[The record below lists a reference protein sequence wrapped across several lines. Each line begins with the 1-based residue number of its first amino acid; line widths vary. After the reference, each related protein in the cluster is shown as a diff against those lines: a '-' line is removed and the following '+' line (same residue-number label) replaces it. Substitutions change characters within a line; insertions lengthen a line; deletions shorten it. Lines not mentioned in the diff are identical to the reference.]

1 VENKCGSCNK
11 VKGGHTR
18 KLNVT
23 IVILNRGGK
32 IMARYVP
39 NMISMLRIILSVLL
53 IPFIPVRVVFIAMY
67 IAIGIT
73 DVLDG
78 HIARKLGCES
88 DFGAKLDSI
97 ADFVFYSI
105 VVFIFIKLYSSI
117 LEGPHQVALIVIIST
132 RLVNILL
139 TKLKYKRVV
148 FIHTLA
154 NKTAGFIAYIIPIVF
169 LFVHDGIVLWIILII
184 VFITAMEELL
194 ITIKYTEPDLN
205 RRSIFFK

>member
-1 VENKCGSCNK
+1 MLKMTIIAGNKG
-11 VKGGHTR
+11 V
-18 KLNVT
+18 
-23 IVILNRGGK
+23 K

-53 IPFIPVRVVFIAMY
+53 IPLIPIRIVFIVIY
-67 IAIGIT
+67 LSIGIT

-78 HIARKLGCES
+78 LIARKLGCES

-97 ADFVFYSI
+97 ADIVFYSI
-105 VVFIFIKLYSSI
+105 VVFIFLKLYSSI

-132 RLVNILL
+132 RLINILL

-154 NKTAGFIAYIIPIVF
+154 NKTSGIIVYFIPIVF
-169 LFVHDGIVLWIILII
+169 LFVHDGIVLWIILIFI
-184 VFITAMEELL
+184 FITAIEELL

>member
-1 VENKCGSCNK
+1 MTIIAGNKG
-11 VKGGHTR
+11 V
-18 KLNVT
+18 
-23 IVILNRGGK
+23 K

-53 IPFIPVRVVFIAMY
+53 IPLIPIRIVFIVIY
-67 IAIGIT
+67 LSIGIT

-78 HIARKLGCES
+78 LIARKLGCES

-97 ADFVFYSI
+97 ADIVFYSI
-105 VVFIFIKLYSSI
+105 VVFIFLKLYSSI

-132 RLVNILL
+132 RLINILL

-154 NKTAGFIAYIIPIVF
+154 NKTSGIIVYFIPIVF
-169 LFVHDGIVLWIILII
+169 LFVHDGIVLWIILIFI
-184 VFITAMEELL
+184 FITAIEELL

>member
-1 VENKCGSCNK
+1 
-11 VKGGHTR
+11 
-18 KLNVT
+18 
-23 IVILNRGGK
+23 
-32 IMARYVP
+32 MARYVP

-53 IPFIPVRVVFIAMY
+53 IPLIPVRIVFIVIY

-78 HIARKLGCES
+78 LIARKLGCES
-88 DFGAKLDSI
+88 GFGAKLDSI

-105 VVFIFIKLYSSI
+105 IVCIFLKLHSSI
-117 LEGPHQVALIVIIST
+117 LEGPHQVTLIVIIAI
-132 RLVNILL
+132 RLINILL
-139 TKLKYKRVV
+139 TKLKYKRVA

-154 NKTAGFIAYIIPIVF
+154 NKTAGFIVYIIPIMF
-169 LFVHDGIVLWIILII
+169 LFVRDGIVLLIILII
-184 VFITAMEELL
+184 AFVTAIEELL